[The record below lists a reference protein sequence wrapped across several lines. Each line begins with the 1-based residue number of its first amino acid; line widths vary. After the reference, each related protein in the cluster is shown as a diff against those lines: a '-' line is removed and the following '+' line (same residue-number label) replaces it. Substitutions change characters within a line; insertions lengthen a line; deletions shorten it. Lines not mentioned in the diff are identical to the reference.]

1 MYQRPRANGKGVA
14 FGGPDPNAL
23 TTVKRHHGND
33 EDASNKKRKLSE
45 SSTPQSNRM
54 GLSRLSEDNGS
65 SKYQYQ
71 SVSPMILGSPE
82 ARKSEAPNSPVAP
95 GEYSVADVIRGPT
108 SVAEPPVRSIDLET
122 VELKAEE
129 VIHFS
134 KISMREA
141 AAKSRAY
148 APSAGS
154 TGAHSSSNGA
164 ALSANGASSSGSHAN
179 AEEAKT
185 LPPWAT
191 KPYANGPEG
200 LETEL
205 WDFYNWLQPTREERM
220 LRIDLVE
227 RLRSALVGRF
237 PKCEVRFFGS
247 LATDLLLPSSDVDLV
262 VLGVP
267 AVQSNLWIVRTLLTR
282 HGFSNAPTVIAHAR
296 VPLVKFTDI
305 TTGIDVDISFDHA
318 NGLQNTKVINSFA
331 VKYKTYRPLLVILKF
346 YLHQLGIN
354 EPYNGGL
361 GSYALSLMVASFL
374 QMHPKTNNVTG
385 ATDPNLGYLLLDFFA
400 LYGKQFNF
408 FNTGIS
414 VLGNGSYFSKIERGW
429 IDPEQPFLAAIEDPN
444 DESMSLTK
452 FCRSPPCR
460 AFPTAGT
467 HNTLFHS
474 TRVIK

>member
-1 MYQRPRANGKGVA
+1 MYQRPRSNGKGVA

-45 SSTPQSNRM
+45 STTPQSNRNGM
-54 GLSRLSEDNGS
+54 SRLSDDNGP

-71 SVSPMILGSPE
+71 SATPMILGSPE
-82 ARKSEAPNSPVAP
+82 ARKTEAPND
-95 GEYSVADVIRGPT
+95 SVAFGEFGATDPLRSP
-108 SVAEPPVRSIDLET
+108 EQPVRSIDLET

-148 APSAGS
+148 APS
-154 TGAHSSSNGA
+154 GAPGAATSNGTTA
-164 ALSANGASSSGSHAN
+164 SAS
-179 AEEAKT
+179 EEASK
-185 LPPWAT
+185 LPPWTT

-267 AVQSNLWIVRTLLTR
+267 SVQSNLWIVRALLVR
-282 HGFSNAPTVIAHAR
+282 HGFSNAPNVIAHAR
-296 VPLVKFTDI
+296 VPLVKFTDL

-331 VKYKTYRPLLVILKF
+331 VKYKTYRPLLVILKY
-346 YLHQLGIN
+346 YLHQLAIN

-385 ATDPNLGYLLLDFFA
+385 DTDPNLCYLLLDFFA

-429 IDPEQPFLAAIEDPN
+429 IDPEQPFLASIEDPN
-444 DESMSLTK
+444 DEST
-452 FCRSPPCR
+452 F
-460 AFPTAGT
+460 A
-467 HNTLFHS
+467 H
-474 TRVIK
+474 